1 MAPPALDADLRL
13 QVVDQ
18 GENAGELGPAFEA
31 GVLVAA
37 NLDLVTRCV
46 VVEVNLGKPVEEGF
60 GQVFSLSAV
69 SGRVLGAED
78 AGLR

>member
-18 GENAGELGPAFEA
+18 VENVGELGPAFEA
-31 GVLVAA
+31 RVLVAA

-46 VVEVNLGKPVEEGF
+46 VVKVNLGKPVEE
-60 GQVFSLSAV
+60 
-69 SGRVLGAED
+69 
-78 AGLR
+78 

>member
-46 VVEVNLGKPVEEGF
+46 VVEVNLGKPVEE
-60 GQVFSLSAV
+60 
-69 SGRVLGAED
+69 
-78 AGLR
+78 